1 MLGVHHVTRCKPL
14 VLQAGCSAQFH
25 LLEFTSTGKL
35 TDRIIELSWDPAFSV
50 VFIRL
55 LQHITHAVVSPKP
68 IETPRPIWPPEFLPC
83 SGRGNVRPSCIPF
96 GVMGIGAMQVASSLI
111 WMRITATRVLEACYP
126 ADGGSAACCQ
136 RSPAIRVQ
144 SNRL

>member
-1 MLGVHHVTRCKPL
+1 MLGVHHVTRCKPF

-83 SGRGNVRPSCIPF
+83 SGRVGSRRRTRYRMCLLVNPPRTTE
-96 GVMGIGAMQVASSLI
+96 MAMFAPRVFHLASWELG
-111 WMRITATRVLEACYP
+111 LC
-126 ADGGSAACCQ
+126 
-136 RSPAIRVQ
+136 
-144 SNRL
+144 RLPRR